1 MLPLPFHQDQLMSQH
16 RTALEALAP
25 LRPGMNLFLHGTS
38 ATPTPLLEALV
49 QRDDLRDITIYHLHL
64 CGEVPFVDPRYQDRF
79 RSVSLFTGPALRK
92 PIEEGRADYIP
103 IFLSDIP
110 HLIRSGKLKIDAML
124 LQLSPP
130 DQHGHCT
137 LGTAVEAARA
147 GADTAPILIAE
158 INEQMPR
165 THGDTV
171 LPLSR
176 LTSYFRTNR
185 PMHLTESE
193 PETDV
198 EAHIGEHIANLVEN
212 GSCLQLGIGGIPNAV
227 LSRLKHKQEL
237 GIHTEMFS
245 DKLIELV
252 ESGAVTNRRKAVY
265 AHRIITSFVIGSQ
278 KLFNFVNDNA
288 MVEFHPCDHTNDTAL
303 IRKIDK
309 MVAINSALQ
318 IDLTGQVCADSLGHR
333 IYSGIGGQVD
343 FIRGAAFSKGGKPII
358 ALPATAKQGTISRIV
373 PELSPGAGVVTS
385 RGHVHWVV
393 TEHGAVNLHGLTLKQ
408 RGEALISIAAPEFRG
423 ELRERLRAL
432 RHFV

>member
-1 MLPLPFHQDQLMSQH
+1 MQQY
-16 RTALEALAP
+16 RTALEALTP
-25 LRPGMNLFLHGTS
+25 LRSGMNIFLHGTS
-38 ATPTPLLEALV
+38 ATPTPLLDALV
-49 QRDDLRDITIYHLHL
+49 QRDDLQDITIYHLHL
-64 CGEVPFVDPRYQDRF
+64 CGEVPFADARYSNRF

-130 DQHGHCT
+130 DRHGHCT

-165 THGDTV
+165 THGDSV

-176 LTSYFRTNR
+176 LTSYFRNNR
-185 PMHLTESE
+185 TMHLDSYGEESE
-193 PETDV
+193 V
-198 EAHIGEHIANLVEN
+198 EARIGEHVANLVED

-227 LSRLKHKQEL
+227 LSRLKNKLEL

-252 ESGAVTNRRKAVY
+252 DSGAITNRKKAVY
-265 AHRIITSFVIGSQ
+265 AHRIITSFVVGSQ
-278 KLFNFVNDNA
+278 KLFDFVNDNA

-303 IRKIDK
+303 IRKLDK

-318 IDLTGQVCADSLGHR
+318 IDLTGQICADSLGHR

-358 ALPATAKQGTISRIV
+358 ALPATAKQSTISRIV

-385 RGHVHWVV
+385 RGHVHWIV
-393 TEHGAVNLHGLTLKQ
+393 TEYGAVNLHGLSLKQ
-408 RGEALISIAAPEFRG
+408 RGESLISIAAPEFRQ
-423 ELRERLRAL
+423 ELLEKLRGL